1 MYLHA
6 SDKACGVGNFHSAVG
21 SKLIRRE
28 MATKALKAG
37 LTPRHGLGPLGF
49 KYTKPQGG
57 PLAVGVLG
65 AGRQGQ
71 RLLAA
76 IDPAYITV
84 RSISDLRN
92 SCRDRAIEVLMG
104 VYKDRKWSTGDDVRK
119 DIHVYP
125 GYEELLATA
134 KADGLEA
141 VIIALPSHLH
151 AAATLAALD
160 AGLHVFVEPPIALT
174 VADAKKVAVKAADKK
189 LCLAVGQQ
197 RRYNWLYDN
206 ALEMVRHDLLDQV
219 HYLRSQWHLARPE
232 KQAEKGE
239 TAKKDDKN
247 KASKS
252 AKAPV
257 RHPLTLP
264 STGGRTCPP
273 VKPGRSS
280 RATRA
285 PQN

>member
-1 MYLHA
+1 
-6 SDKACGVGNFHSAVG
+6 
-21 SKLIRRE
+21 
-28 MATKALKAG
+28 
-37 LTPRHGLGPLGF
+37 
-49 KYTKPQGG
+49 
-57 PLAVGVLG
+57 
-65 AGRQGQ
+65 
-71 RLLAA
+71 
-76 IDPAYITV
+76 
-84 RSISDLRN
+84 
-92 SCRDRAIEVLMG
+92 MG

-189 LCLAVGQQ
+189 LYLAVGQQ

-239 TAKKDDKN
+239 TAKKDDNN

-252 AKAPV
+252 AKAPSQAPADIAINWWQDV
-257 RHPLTLP
+257 PAGEAGQK
-264 STGGRTCPP
+264 S
-273 VKPGRSS
+273 PGLRG
-280 RATRA
+280 A